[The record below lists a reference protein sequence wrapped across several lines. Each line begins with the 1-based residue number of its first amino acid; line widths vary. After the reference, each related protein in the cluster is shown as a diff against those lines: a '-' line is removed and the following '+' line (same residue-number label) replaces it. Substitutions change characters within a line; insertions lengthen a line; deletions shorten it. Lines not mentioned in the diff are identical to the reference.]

1 MPRHTGAYPGA
12 APAESSGWTCQ
23 GFSLHRYH
31 DQGDWWVI
39 QSRFAGT
46 YWEQNSRVCMENDY
60 RECNTRE
67 AECWTD
73 VLVQFTISV
82 HGKPQ
87 GGSKQLIQ
95 LKVIQICNPDDKWK
109 LTVFG
114 ITSFVISKRKGRLN
128 IQWTKLQ
135 HVPLLRLIAPWRRYG
150 HTGVWGPIDMWI
162 SQKIKYYFLQ
172 RIDSWVPI
180 NFHQNTLRHLL
191 MDLEVNEFV
200 DGSVDCRWALFIVLN
215 FCMVFMHEP
224 AWLVNSVISVHANVI
239 VNRHP
244 FFFSS

>member
-1 MPRHTGAYPGA
+1 MTVYICEYILLFFSKTWLCLGIQGHTPGA

-31 DQGDWWVI
+31 DQGDWWVM

-150 HTGVWGPIDMWI
+150 HTGVWGSTDMWI

-172 RIDSWVPI
+172 RMLDKGI
-180 NFHQNTLRHLL
+180 RHKRIELTAKFLL
-191 MDLEVNEFV
+191 IFIKTPYDTYWWTWKWMNSLMALQIV
-200 DGSVDCRWALFIVLN
+200 DGLFYRSEVSL
-215 FCMVFMHEP
+215 
-224 AWLVNSVISVHANVI
+224 
-239 VNRHP
+239 
-244 FFFSS
+244 

>member
-1 MPRHTGAYPGA
+1 MR
-12 APAESSGWTCQ
+12 
-23 GFSLHRYH
+23 
-31 DQGDWWVI
+31 
-39 QSRFAGT
+39 
-46 YWEQNSRVCMENDY
+46 
-60 RECNTRE
+60 
-67 AECWTD
+67 
-73 VLVQFTISV
+73 
-82 HGKPQ
+82 
-87 GGSKQLIQ
+87 
-95 LKVIQICNPDDKWK
+95 
-109 LTVFG
+109 
-114 ITSFVISKRKGRLN
+114 
-128 IQWTKLQ
+128 
-135 HVPLLRLIAPWRRYG
+135 
-150 HTGVWGPIDMWI
+150 I

-239 VNRHP
+239 VNRHS